1 MYELCRRM
9 QAVIDRMDA
18 CIKNHQDES
27 MTLESVAGD
36 MGYSAFY
43 FSRKFRE
50 ITGMHFRD
58 YLRYRKLAFAAL
70 DVRDSKRN
78 LMAIAL
84 DYGFSSHGVFTRA
97 FRQAYGVSPSEYRRH
112 PVPLQL
118 RTIIRPFDCYLIG
131 KEKVYMKKTNS
142 EVKTYFVTL
151 PAHKFLHIRNLES
164 IGYFDFW
171 EKQSHVP
178 GQDCETICGLL
189 DGIPQKLDDFGSKDL
204 SSGSGQ
210 LMAWQNDPAGRIC
223 SWGIP
228 LAECYGVRLPMDY
241 AGPVPSQ
248 MLLVDVPEG
257 EYIVFEHGP
266 FDYETESA
274 AVEQKIE
281 TAMKEFDYGASGYQ
295 LDFTPGR
302 FFYFYHDPARAFKYV
317 RPVCKAK

>member
-1 MYELCRRM
+1 MSELHRNM
-9 QAVIDRMDA
+9 QSVIDAMDG
-18 CIKNHQDES
+18 CIKRHQDEE
-27 MTLESVAGD
+27 MTLQKIAEK

-50 ITGMHFRD
+50 IAGMPFRD
-58 YLRYRKLAFAAL
+58 YLRYRKLAYATL
-70 DVRDSKRN
+70 DVRDSNRP
-78 LMAIAL
+78 LMEIAL
-84 DYGFSSHGVFTRA
+84 DYGFSSHGAFTRA
-97 FRQAYGVSPSEYRRH
+97 FKEAYGVSPSDYRKR
-112 PVPLQL
+112 PVPLRL
-118 RTIIRPFDCYLIG
+118 RTIIRPFDCYLLG
-131 KEKVYMKKTNS
+131 KEKVFMKETNS

-171 EKQSHVP
+171 EKQSHIP

-189 DGIPQKLDDFGSKDL
+189 DSIPGKLDDFGSGDL

-210 LMAWQNDPAGRIC
+210 VMAWQNDPAGRIC

-228 LAECYGVRLPMDY
+228 LAECYGVRLPVDY
-241 AGPVPSQ
+241 TGPVPRQ

-257 EYIVFEHGP
+257 EYIVYEHGP

-281 TAMKEFDYGASGYQ
+281 TAMKEFDYAASGYT
-295 LDFTPGR
+295 LDTTPGR
-302 FFYFYHDPARAFKYV
+302 FFYYYHDPARAFKYV
-317 RPVCKAK
+317 RPVRKL